1 MLNIVL
7 NILGGIIGGII
18 GWWVAWADRIAFVYI
33 LHPEAQVS
41 QYLQFLVSQKQLKKA
56 WEVIKNRGGEMGK
69 LTTRSVLFQLAWV
82 VLGFFAV
89 TSVGSWFGRTLVMT
103 VGARILYEE
112 WREYA
117 KDRQLLKQ
125 RLFWQI
131 KREVDDTELKIY
143 LIVMTLIFAWLVRMM
158 I

>member
-1 MLNIVL
+1 MLNTVL
-7 NILGGIIGGII
+7 NILGGIIGGIV
-18 GWWVAWADRIAFVYI
+18 GWWVSWADRIAYVYI

-41 QYLQFLVSQKQLKKA
+41 QYVKFQIGQKQWRKA
-56 WEVIKNRGGEMGK
+56 WEVIKTRGGEMTK

-89 TSVGSWFGRTLVMT
+89 TSVGSWFGKILVMA
-103 VGARILYEE
+103 VGARILGEE
-112 WREYA
+112 WREYL

-131 KREVDDTELKIY
+131 KREISEAELKGY
-143 LIVMTLIFAWLVRMM
+143 LIIMTVIFAWLLRML